1 MCAADLS
8 KNGEGQQVEQ
18 PERRK
23 LLGWAVGLI
32 NGALLLAVFGP
43 VLGFVASPL
52 RQRRSGKWIPIAN
65 DADLPSGEMKE
76 VTFSV
81 RVQDG
86 FMLADRKYT
95 LYLRRNEDGV
105 IALDPACTHLG
116 CRVRYQP
123 EKSRF
128 LCPCHGGVFDASGNV
143 VSGPP
148 PKPLE
153 RARVKVEGGRVWVY
167 REA

>member
-1 MCAADLS
+1 MCAADHS
-8 KNGEGQQVEQ
+8 RNGEAQQVEQ

-65 DADLPSGEMKE
+65 AAEVPSGEMKE

-81 RVQDG
+81 RVEDG
-86 FMLADRKYT
+86 FMVADRKYT
-95 LYLRRNEDGV
+95 LYLRRDADGV

-123 EKSRF
+123 EKNRF
-128 LCPCHGGVFDASGNV
+128 LCPCHGGVFDEAGKV

-148 PKPLE
+148 PRPLE
-153 RARVKVEGGRVWVY
+153 RAPVKVEDGRIWVY